1 MAMMLVERLR
11 SELERSTAD
20 RWWDTSAAALLLLAL
35 VTAAQRLIVTEWI
48 DHLNIVRTLALLG
61 GLAGLVLGLSRFS
74 SRRVVAFGLAYGLF
88 AVPWQ
93 LGLTL
98 TYLSDDALWIER
110 FLDMAWRMMAAVI
123 ELVQQQ
129 PVEDPLL
136 FMFFMTCLFW
146 TLGVHAG
153 YTMTRYARPWRTI
166 FPAGLTLLI
175 IHTYDPVLA
184 KRVWFLAAYLFFSLL
199 LVARLIYLHYR
210 ADWQQDRVFL
220 HSYVSTDL
228 NRITLQ
234 ITIVLV
240 LVAWTVPAVASA
252 LSPARDIWDQVTEP
266 WIAIRDRLDNAVA
279 ALRDQVSGVYNVY
292 GADLVLGRGT
302 DLSDDVFLV
311 VAPQP
316 DPPMYFRYY
325 WRARVYDHYD
335 DGQWSTTI
343 VSDTQRIAPGRANL
357 PFSEME
363 EHWTSVFTVTT
374 AVPIST
380 LYAPADFV
388 WTSHAAQVDLAYN
401 PDDTVDVVA
410 LHATPPLGAGTTY
423 RVHSSLSTVSIAQLR
438 EVGTDY
444 PSWVT
449 SRYLQLPPDVPSR
462 VYELA
467 RQIAS
472 ELDNPYD
479 IAAAITFYLRTY
491 IRYSETISAQ
501 RPSDQETIDWF
512 LFDLREG
519 YCTYY
524 ATAEV
529 IMLRSLGIPARL
541 AAGFSQGDRES
552 GNDVYIVDKNG
563 LRFRAWSKDRSV
575 RVVRRSDSHA
585 WPEVYFPEFGWIE
598 FEPTV
603 DQPPLQRPLG
613 EDWSELDADSSP
625 FSDFEEDPYY
635 RWQELVEESVPPE
648 GSGSA
653 SRSPF
658 GAGSGLKVAIWA
670 LILGLSFSLI
680 AFVWRKRRPAD
691 LPPFPVLLEKGL
703 YHFDLQPPAILSRWA
718 LHTTLPLIAR
728 AYLEINY
735 SLKRLGAPPAPAD
748 TPAERTASLSHLL
761 PEATNPAHRLLAEY
775 HATTYSP
782 RHGNLPVAR
791 EAGRKVRALSWRTAI
806 RRLIGRE

>member
-1 MAMMLVERLR
+1 MAMRLVKRLR
-11 SELERSTAD
+11 LELERSTAD
-20 RWWDTSAAALLLLAL
+20 RWWDTSAAILLLLAL
-35 VTAAQRLIVTEWI
+35 VTAAQRLIVTEWT
-48 DHLNIVRTLALLG
+48 DHLNIVGTMAFLG
-61 GLAGLVLGLSRFS
+61 GLAGLALGLSRFS
-74 SRRVVAFGLAYGLF
+74 SRRAVAFGLAYGLF

-98 TYLSDDALWIER
+98 THLSDDALWIER
-110 FLDMAWRMMAAVI
+110 VLDMIRRVITAVI

-136 FMFFMTCLFW
+136 FVFLMTCLFW

-153 YTMTRYARPWRTI
+153 YTMTRHARPWRTI
-166 FPAGLTLLI
+166 FPAGLALLI
-175 IHTYDPVLA
+175 IHTYDPFLVR
-184 KRVWFLAAYLFFSLL
+184 RVWFLAAYLFFSLL

-220 HSYVSTDL
+220 HSYVGTDL
-228 NRITLQ
+228 NRIALQ

-240 LVAWTVPAVASA
+240 LIAWTAPAVASA
-252 LSPARDIWDQVTEP
+252 LSPVQDIWDQVSKP
-266 WIAIRDRLDNAVA
+266 WIVLRDRLDNAVA
-279 ALRDQVSGVYNVY
+279 ALRDQVSGVYSVY

-302 DLSDDVFLV
+302 ELSDDVFLV
-311 VAPQP
+311 VVPQP
-316 DPPMYFRYY
+316 NPPMSFRYY

-343 VSDTQRIAPGRANL
+343 VSDTEHITPGHVSL
-357 PFSEME
+357 PFSEDE
-363 EHWTSVFTVTT
+363 QHWTSVFTVTA
-374 AVPIST
+374 AVPILT
-380 LYAPADFV
+380 LYAPADLV
-388 WTSHAAQVDLAYN
+388 WTSHAARADVAYN
-401 PDDTVDVVA
+401 PDNTVDVVA

-423 RVHSSLSTVSIAQLR
+423 RVRSSLSTATVAQLR

-444 PSWVT
+444 PPWVT
-449 SRYLQLPPDVPSR
+449 SRYLQLPPDIPPR

-467 RQIAS
+467 HQIGS

-479 IAAAITFYLRTY
+479 IAVAITAYLRTY
-491 IRYSETISAQ
+491 IQYSETIPAE

-512 LFDLREG
+512 LFDLQEG

-541 AAGFSQGDRES
+541 AAGFSRGERES
-552 GNDVYIVDKNG
+552 GDNVYIVDKEG

-575 RVVRRSDSHA
+575 LVVRRSDSHA

-598 FEPTV
+598 FEPTA

-613 EDWSELDADSSP
+613 QDWSELDAGSSLL
-625 FSDFEEDPYY
+625 SDLEGSNY
-635 RWQELVEESVPPE
+635 RWQELADQDVLPE
-648 GSGSA
+648 GTGSA
-653 SRSPF
+653 STSLV
-658 GAGSGLKVAIWA
+658 GAGSGAKVAIWA
-670 LILGLSFSLI
+670 LVLGLSFSLL

-703 YHFDLQPPAILSRWA
+703 HHFDLQSPAILRRWA

-735 SLKRLGAPPAPAD
+735 SLKRLGAAPAPAD
-748 TPAERTASLSHLL
+748 TPAERTATLSNLL
-761 PEATNPAHRLLAEY
+761 PEATNPAHRLLTEY

-782 RHGNLPVAR
+782 RRGNPPVAR
-791 EAGRKVRALSWRTAI
+791 EASRKVRALSWRTAI